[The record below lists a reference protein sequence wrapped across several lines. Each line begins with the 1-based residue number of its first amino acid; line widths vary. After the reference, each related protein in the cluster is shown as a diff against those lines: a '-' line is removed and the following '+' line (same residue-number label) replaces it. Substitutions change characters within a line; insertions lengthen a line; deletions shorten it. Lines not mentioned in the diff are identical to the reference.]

1 MAAGPEALTGAAQ
14 PLGGKPVP
22 SVHMRSMSNQ
32 NIDFQRGEQVTH
44 PTKGVGSIYQ
54 DQAGFKN
61 AMVEFDD
68 RPNVV
73 IGVPAG
79 ELKRRYLP

>member
-1 MAAGPEALTGAAQ
+1 ME
-14 PLGGKPVP
+14 
-22 SVHMRSMSNQ
+22 SMSDKYS
-32 NIDFQRGEQVTH
+32 DFERGERVTH
-44 PTKGVGSIYQ
+44 PTKGAGTIYQ

-73 IGVPAG
+73 IGVPA
-79 ELKRRYLP
+79 EEVKRRYLP

>member
-1 MAAGPEALTGAAQ
+1 
-14 PLGGKPVP
+14 
-22 SVHMRSMSNQ
+22 MS
-32 NIDFQRGEQVTH
+32 DKYSEFERGERVTH
-44 PTKGVGSIYQ
+44 PVKGAGTIYQ

-73 IGVPAG
+73 IGVDPG
-79 ELKRRYLP
+79 ELQRSRLA